1 MVTTLDDVPD
11 KNASGLWELK
21 SCHPRWMEASV
32 TTCSS
37 ILLKTCRQYSRHF
50 SPELELLQLIK
61 KRGQKTRTLRMLI
74 SVWTVSP

>member
-21 SCHPRWMEASV
+21 SCHHRWMEASV
-32 TTCSS
+32 MKGSS
-37 ILLKTCRQYSRHF
+37 ILLKTTCTVDIF